1 MQVEVDIAFEQL
13 VQIARKLSDGEWQ
26 KLKWEV
32 ESEKKLKDDKDD
44 LLEFL
49 LKGPTFTKEQIDT
62 IEENRKAINR
72 WRTIS

>member
-26 KLKWEV
+26 RLKGEV
-32 ESEKKLKDDKDD
+32 ESEKKLKDDNDD
-44 LLEFL
+44 LMEFL

-62 IEENRKAINR
+62 IEENGKAINR